1 MSPAAAPS
9 KAAILCTSCG
19 ACCNGTLFDEVP
31 LERHEIALGA
41 RLGLPIVPCGDDAAM
56 PLPCPR
62 LAGASCTVY
71 ADRPSTCRSY
81 RCALLEAVEAERAE
95 LEDAL
100 ARVSAL
106 RDAAARVRALLP
118 AETTAMPVFRAVD
131 HVAASLGG
139 RRAAAFVE
147 GQADLVAA
155 TEELGRAMR
164 AVTRSDDGR

>member
-1 MSPAAAPS
+1 MSTAAGPS

-41 RLGLPIVPCGDDAAM
+41 RLSLPIVPCGDEAAM

-62 LAGASCTVY
+62 LDGASCTVY
-71 ADRPSTCRSY
+71 AGRPSTCRTY
-81 RCALLEAVEAERAE
+81 RCGLLEAVEADHVP
-95 LEDAL
+95 LDDAL

-106 RDAAARVRALLP
+106 RDASSRVRGLLP
-118 AETTAMPVFRAVD
+118 ADTAEMPVFRAVD
-131 HVAASLGG
+131 RVAASLGG

-147 GQADLVAA
+147 GEAALVAA

-164 AVTRSDDGR
+164 AVTRPAG